1 MFANKDLTRF
11 DALEEQSDT
20 ETTKTPYD
28 EDFFIKQDKMP
39 QTEQNA
45 ILALQEFESSVTYLF
60 EKKYEQSEQQLKQAL
75 KILKN
80 A

>member
-1 MFANKDLTRF
+1 
-11 DALEEQSDT
+11 
-20 ETTKTPYD
+20 
-28 EDFFIKQDKMP
+28 MP